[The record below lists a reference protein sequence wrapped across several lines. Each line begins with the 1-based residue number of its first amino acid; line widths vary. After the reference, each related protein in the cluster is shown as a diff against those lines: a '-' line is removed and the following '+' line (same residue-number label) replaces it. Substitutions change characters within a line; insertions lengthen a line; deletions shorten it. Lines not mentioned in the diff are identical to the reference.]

1 MLSIG
6 RRAFATGSAPRGERV
21 RTGETPMNII
31 VIILDVLSQLTSF
44 AQIFS
49 VFVEILR
56 ALGVSI

>member
-1 MLSIG
+1 
-6 RRAFATGSAPRGERV
+6 
-21 RTGETPMNII
+21 MNII